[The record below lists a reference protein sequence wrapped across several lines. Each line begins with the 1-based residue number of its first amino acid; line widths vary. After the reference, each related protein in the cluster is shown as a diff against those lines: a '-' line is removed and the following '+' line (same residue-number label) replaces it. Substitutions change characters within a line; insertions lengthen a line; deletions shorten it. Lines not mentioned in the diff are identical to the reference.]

1 MIQGQLSEN
10 DLKNLNNKS
19 KDSKLNNLINSNTLP
34 QQDQKNLV
42 AKVVKNTE

>member
-19 KDSKLNNLINSNTLP
+19 KDSKLNNLINSKTLP
-34 QQDQKNLV
+34 QQDHKNLV